1 MQNSTYKN
9 PHYMGVDKTI
19 LLEKNVLS
27 ADDLAWIDSGQRVP
41 YADNTGAWVDLLM
54 VQKRVKAA
62 IDSGVVDLAPREVVV
77 PTKSVQIIGDYI
89 NGPGGAVQNQADG
102 KMYDS
107 KSQYYKAVKAAGCVV
122 LGNDTP
128 KEAKGPTA
136 NICEKELKRDIAQ
149 AINQLGG

>member
-1 MQNSTYKN
+1 MHFFVCGECKFAFDVQDGDTSYNDDPQTRDCPECKDAK
-9 PHYMGVDKTI
+9 GDI
-19 LLEKNVLS
+19 LY
-27 ADDLAWIDSGQRVP
+27 IGSGG
-41 YADNTGAWVDLLM
+41 GAH
-54 VQKRVKAA
+54 
-62 IDSGVVDLAPREVVV
+62 
-77 PTKSVQIIGDYI
+77 QIISDYI
-89 NGPGGAVQNQADG
+89 NGPMGAVQNQADG

-122 LGNDTP
+122 MGNDTP